1 MNVCACA
8 AVAAAVVGAIGCGGG
23 GERQDASDAGGRY
36 VVDVERAQFP
46 ARQRIAQRSSFVITI
61 RNAGHATIPNLAVT
75 LRGFTRRASNSRD
88 ANASVSLWTIDQPPP
103 GSQTAIE
110 DTWDAGALRPGRRAT
125 LRWRVTPIVAGT
137 HALSYSIAPSLLGSA
152 RAQLAGGG
160 VPRSTLTVKVDA
172 KPAIVRVDP
181 RTGRVVRDE

>member
-1 MNVCACA
+1 
-8 AVAAAVVGAIGCGGG
+8 
-23 GERQDASDAGGRY
+23 
-36 VVDVERAQFP
+36 
-46 ARQRIAQRSSFVITI
+46 
-61 RNAGHATIPNLAVT
+61 
-75 LRGFTRRASNSRD
+75 
-88 ANASVSLWTIDQPPP
+88 VSLWTIDQPPP

-110 DTWDAGALRPGRRAT
+110 DTWTAGALRPGRRAT

-172 KPAIVRVDP
+172 KPAIARVDP